1 MTLTDIEWLRFVT
14 FAFVAAGIWSAVTLA
29 ALLGNGMT
37 IVESTVGAVG
47 LTGGLGVTLHLTIR
61 KLLHR
66 PLTADEP
73 DTDENPAEETL

>member
-37 IVESTVGAVG
+37 LAESTVGAVG
-47 LTGGLGVTLHLTIR
+47 LTGGLGVTLHFTIR
-61 KLLHR
+61 KLLNR
-66 PLTADEP
+66 PLTAD
-73 DTDENPAEETL
+73 DGENTAEEAL

>member
-29 ALLGNGMT
+29 ALLGNGMS

-47 LTGGLGVTLHLTIR
+47 LTGAVGVTLHLTIR
-61 KLLHR
+61 KLLNR
-66 PLTADEP
+66 PLTTENDEAA
-73 DTDENPAEETL
+73 TEETT